1 MAQGNHFIGRT
12 EHELAGVQDEWLIW
26 VYLDQA
32 GQFILLNR
40 GIDVR
45 ILVVV
50 EKPEEPVKSNIH
62 GCGLDHLRVKGLKP
76 DLTGGYFS
84 TNVTI

>member
-1 MAQGNHFIGRT
+1 M
-12 EHELAGVQDEWLIW
+12 
-26 VYLDQA
+26 
-32 GQFILLNR
+32 
-40 GIDVR
+40 R

-76 DLTGGYFS
+76 DLPGGYFS